1 MEVLKVITRSRG
13 GFNYINKATNY
24 VLDERCAA
32 SKGYGLDPKNASSV
46 KAGFKGNSSFW
57 RNEDKNPLLH
67 NMYMFTKETAP
78 TPEDAIRLVD
88 EISKPYTKDHLALSV
103 GHEAD
108 RDCAL
113 NHVHQLIGTTN
124 YVDGSMLYADDSTA
138 FDLAQRTAD
147 ATGQPVELETE
158 SNDGK
163 KWKCPRIFLPKKD
176 DEE

>member
-1 MEVLKVITRSRG
+1 MEVLKISTRSRG
-13 GFNYINKATNY
+13 GFNYINNVMKY
-24 VLDERCAA
+24 LFDERCNA
-32 SKGYGLDPKNASSV
+32 SKGYGLDSRNASSA
-46 KAGFKGNSSFW
+46 KAAFKGNSSFW

-67 NMYMFTKETAP
+67 NVYSFTKETAP

-88 EISKPYTKDHLALSV
+88 EISKPYTDDHLALSV
-103 GHEAD
+103 AHEAD

-138 FDLAQRTAD
+138 FDLAQRTAN

-163 KWKCPRIFLPKKD
+163 KWKCPRIFVPKKD

>member
-32 SKGYGLDPKNASSV
+32 SKGYGLDPKNASSA

-67 NMYMFTKETAP
+67 NMYSFTKETAP
-78 TPEDAIRLVD
+78 TLEDAIRLVD

-113 NHVHQLIGTTN
+113 NHVHQLNGIIIFKRDLKLFISDRNVHDRLGFFHCLFFKFRSSGCYGTSF
-124 YVDGSMLYADDSTA
+124 VC
-138 FDLAQRTAD
+138 
-147 ATGQPVELETE
+147 
-158 SNDGK
+158 
-163 KWKCPRIFLPKKD
+163 W
-176 DEE
+176 